1 MIDDVLDLSKIESG
15 NVKLTIEP
23 VKIPEVVQDCVAL
36 SHPQANKHGVVIST
50 EIDESEPLVAEC
62 DRVRLKQ
69 VLLNLLSN
77 GIKYNRTSGWLA
89 VKVFV
94 HDEREV
100 CISVEDNGYGIPED
114 KQRQLFQPFNRLGA
128 EKTAIEGS
136 GVGLVI
142 TKSLVEIM
150 GGDISVYS
158 QKDVGS
164 CFEIHL
170 PRCMDDIENPVGP
183 VLETLLDENRSIQL
197 DIDQPKKILFIEDN
211 ASNARLMSKLFQ
223 HINNIQL
230 DIAEEPLLGVYKAR
244 IQKPDVLL
252 LDLSENEAETV
263 DVLKILNSDQDTS
276 AIPKLAFVGSSN
288 RLQEKRLEELGV
300 VSLLTKPINVEQLM
314 AALQKVLQQPQT
326 VGQN

>member
-1 MIDDVLDLSKIESG
+1 
-15 NVKLTIEP
+15 
-23 VKIPEVVQDCVAL
+23 
-36 SHPQANKHGVVIST
+36 
-50 EIDESEPLVAEC
+50 
-62 DRVRLKQ
+62 
-69 VLLNLLSN
+69 
-77 GIKYNRTSGWLA
+77 
-89 VKVFV
+89 
-94 HDEREV
+94 
-100 CISVEDNGYGIPED
+100 
-114 KQRQLFQPFNRLGA
+114 
-128 EKTAIEGS
+128 
-136 GVGLVI
+136 
-142 TKSLVEIM
+142 
-150 GGDISVYS
+150 
-158 QKDVGS
+158 
-164 CFEIHL
+164 
-170 PRCMDDIENPVGP
+170 
-183 VLETLLDENRSIQL
+183 
-197 DIDQPKKILFIEDN
+197 
-211 ASNARLMSKLFQ
+211 MSKLFQ